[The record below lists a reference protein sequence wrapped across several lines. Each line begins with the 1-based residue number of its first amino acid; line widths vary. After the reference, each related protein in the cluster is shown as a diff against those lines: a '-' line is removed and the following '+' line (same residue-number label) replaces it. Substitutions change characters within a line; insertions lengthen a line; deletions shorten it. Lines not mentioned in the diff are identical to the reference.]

1 MDQHSIENVKNP
13 IDRLDA
19 VNEAYADHIKNKTAS
34 GNIPNSVLKDHVRFT
49 FPTGNTFASEKI
61 KICEMWVELLVDEW
75 VATSSPIF
83 ANGRTFTS
91 FQEAHPL

>member
-1 MDQHSIENVKNP
+1 MKNP

-19 VNEAYADHIKNKTAS
+19 VNKVYADRIKYKTAS
-34 GNIPNSVLKDHVRFT
+34 GNISNTVVTYHILFT
-49 FPTGNTFASEKI
+49 FLTGKAYGSGKI
-61 KICEMWVELLVDEW
+61 KICEMWVVRLADEW